1 MTAKLDPLLDLIVN
15 AMLQRKVI
23 APVVLDVQDLTS
35 VADYFII
42 CSGSS
47 NRQVA
52 AVAQTIKKELKRYKF
67 KPLSIDGLKEG
78 QWVLMDFGHV
88 VIHIFYDPVR
98 NFYDLEGLWTDADR
112 LKTPGLEKF
121 EAAQLSDQEKP
132 HED

>member
-1 MTAKLDPLLDLIVN
+1 MTPEQDPLLDLIVN

-23 APVVLDVQDLTS
+23 APVLLDVQELTS
-35 VADYFII
+35 VADYFVI

-52 AVAQTIKKELKRYKF
+52 AIAQTIKKELKKHKH
-67 KPLSIDGLKEG
+67 KPISIDGLQEG

-98 NFYDLEGLWTDADR
+98 NFYDLESLWTDAAR
-112 LKTPGLEKF
+112 VVTPGLEKF
-121 EAAQLSDQEKP
+121 AANGQNQESF
-132 HED
+132 HD

>member
-1 MTAKLDPLLDLIVN
+1 MTEKPDPLLELIIE

-23 APVVLDVQDLTS
+23 APILLDVHDLTS

-47 NRQVA
+47 SRQVSA
-52 AVAQTIKKELKRYKF
+52 IAQTIKKELKKHKF
-67 KPLSIDGLKEG
+67 KPISIDGLKEG

-98 NFYDLEGLWTDADR
+98 NFYDLESLWTDAVR
-112 LKTPGLEKF
+112 LKTPGLQKY
-121 EAAQLSDQEKP
+121 EAALLAQENN
-132 HED
+132 HDA

>member
-1 MTAKLDPLLDLIVN
+1 MTAQPDPMLDLIVN

-23 APVVLDVQDLTS
+23 APVLLDVQDLTS

-52 AVAQTIKKELKRYKF
+52 AIAQTIKKELKNHKF
-67 KPLSIDGLKEG
+67 KPLSIDGVKEG

-98 NFYDLEGLWTDADR
+98 NFYDLEGLWTDAAR
-112 LKTPGLEKF
+112 VVTPGLEKF
-121 EAAQLSDQEKP
+121 AAAKQDQEHA
-132 HED
+132 HE

>member
-23 APVVLDVQDLTS
+23 APVLLDVQELTS

-47 NRQVA
+47 SRQVSA
-52 AVAQTIKKELKRYKF
+52 IAQTIKKELKKHKF
-67 KPLSIDGLKEG
+67 KPISIDGLKEG

-98 NFYDLEGLWTDADR
+98 NFYDLESLWTDAVR
-112 LKTPGLEKF
+112 LKTPGLQKY
-121 EAAQLSDQEKP
+121 EAALQAPENNHDA
-132 HED
+132 

>member
-1 MTAKLDPLLDLIVN
+1 MTAELDPMLDLIVN

-23 APVVLDVQDLTS
+23 APVLLDVQELTS

-47 NRQVA
+47 NRQVSA
-52 AVAQTIKKELKRYKF
+52 IAQTIKKELKKHKY
-67 KPLSIDGLKEG
+67 KPLSIDGLQEG

-98 NFYDLEGLWTDADR
+98 NFYDLEGLWTDAAR
-112 LKTPGLEKF
+112 VETPGLEKF
-121 EAAQLSDQEKP
+121 MAAMTDQENA
-132 HED
+132 HE

>member
-1 MTAKLDPLLDLIVN
+1 MTAELDPMLDLIVN

-23 APVVLDVQDLTS
+23 APVLLDVQELTS

-52 AVAQTIKKELKRYKF
+52 AIAQTIKKELKKHKY
-67 KPLSIDGLKEG
+67 KPLSIDGVQEG

-98 NFYDLEGLWTDADR
+98 NFYDLEGLWTDAAR
-112 LKTPGLEKF
+112 VETPGLAKF
-121 EAAQLSDQEKP
+121 VATMTDQENA
-132 HED
+132 HE

>member
-1 MTAKLDPLLDLIVN
+1 MTSELDPMLDLIVN

-23 APVVLDVQDLTS
+23 APVLLDVQELTS
-35 VADYFII
+35 VAEYFII

-52 AVAQTIKKELKRYKF
+52 AIAQTIKKELKEHKY

-98 NFYDLEGLWTDADR
+98 NFYDLEGLWTDAAR
-112 LKTPGLEKF
+112 VETPGLKKF
-121 EAAQLSDQEKP
+121 IAAMTDQENE
-132 HED
+132 HE

>member
-1 MTAKLDPLLDLIVN
+1 MTAELDPMLDLIVN

-23 APVVLDVQDLTS
+23 APVLMDVQELTS
-35 VADYFII
+35 VADYFIV

-52 AVAQTIKKELKRYKF
+52 AIAQTIKRELKKHKF

-98 NFYDLEGLWTDADR
+98 NFYDLEGLWTDAAR
-112 LKTPGLEKF
+112 VVTPGLEKYM
-121 EAAQLSDQEKP
+121 AALTDPENV
-132 HED
+132 HE